1 MGGLRTGKVI
11 INSGG
16 KGEMN
21 DQGDGPQQDQ
31 PQAIQLAQYETK
43 PAQTRLER
51 VAQALLLGA
60 WRGDGSP
67 TPNGMRLAGL
77 VWGALLAAVC
87 LAVYLLQP
95 VDAVWGAIIRDTP
108 VGKSLLLLVVLV
120 GFLVGNITLQ
130 ARQRRGLS
138 PALSR
143 AVLLALLIGG
153 MLAQWS
159 WRASPVWVVAL
170 ILTPLLAAIW
180 AYVAASL
187 TEQGRNPILV
197 IGGTW
202 LGLVMLLTAVAMLL
216 PPQAGTMVVM
226 SANPQ
231 GPLARVV
238 GALPGQELAQL
249 PQLIEGLGSSDW
261 KVARE
266 AANSIIKLNS
276 PAVIE
281 PLREAALDRQVGSQR
296 MFALYALGRIDD
308 PRARQVLAELSRTE
322 FGMAYRETREAATE
336 AAKQKMAQALS
347 GLQSPDVS
355 KRKEAMEVLEL
366 AATREHLPVLLGA
379 LKDPDADIRVGAC
392 RTLERLEDPRALEGL
407 VVAARDSDR
416 SVRNCAIWALA
427 DLRDRRAIPILLE
440 ASQNDK
446 EQDRQRAAWQGL
458 SKLPDPRSARAMVA
472 WMVREENCTPNPGR
486 EALLH
491 MKQFARVPLIEAA
504 TSSDYKTRRNA
515 IPLLRELYPGDAQ
528 VKAAIKRGE
537 AIFDAQ
543 TLTVQFKE
551 RYGPAVKAD
560 LLIRAATSDD
570 PAVQAVARDFT
581 DDVSGDANEEILM
594 KARNDPDP
602 RVRAMA
608 VRMLGG
614 RYFGGDAEKAVQE
627 ALKDKSPLVRRA
639 AIEKAEHTFGQ
650 GVVDI
655 IVQHMNRDPDVEVR
669 LLATKRF
676 EEHVPSKDDQ
686 PLIYD
691 TLLHDRDPRVRA
703 AVPHIIERR
712 CRDYKDSYAALQK
725 ARKDPNPAVREAVQK
740 AIKIIDD
747 YRRDYG
753 RSYR

>member
-1 MGGLRTGKVI
+1 M
-11 INSGG
+11 ND
-16 KGEMN
+16 KGE
-21 DQGDGPQQDQ
+21 GSQQDQ
-31 PQAIQLAQYETK
+31 PQAIELAQYETK
-43 PAQTRLER
+43 PAHTKTER

-153 MLAQWS
+153 IVAQWS
-159 WRASPVWVVAL
+159 WRTSPVWVAAL

-180 AYVAASL
+180 AHVAASL
-187 TEQGRNPILV
+187 IEQGRNPILV

-202 LGLVMLLTAVAMLL
+202 LGLVMLLTAVTMLL
-216 PPQAGTMVVM
+216 PPQAGAMIVM
-226 SANPQ
+226 SVNPQ

-238 GALPGQELAQL
+238 GALPGQDLAQL
-249 PQLIEGLGSSDW
+249 PQLIEDLGSNDW

-266 AANSIIKLNS
+266 AANAIAKLNS
-276 PAVIE
+276 PAAIE
-281 PLREAALDRQVGSQR
+281 PLREVALDRQVGNQR

-322 FGMAYRETREAATE
+322 FGMAYPETRQARIE
-336 AAKQKMAQALS
+336 AAKQKMARALS

-366 AATREHLPVLLGA
+366 AATKEHLPVLLGA

-392 RTLERLEDPRALEGL
+392 RTLERLEDPRALEAL
-407 VVAARDSDR
+407 IVAARDSDR

-440 ASQNDK
+440 ASQSDK
-446 EQDRQRAAWQGL
+446 EQDRQQAAWRGL
-458 SKLPDPRSARAMVA
+458 SRLPDPRSARAMVA

-486 EALLH
+486 VGLLR
-491 MKQFARVPLIEAA
+491 MKQFARLPLIEAA

-560 LLIRAATSDD
+560 LLIRAAKSDD

-581 DDVSGDANEEILM
+581 SDVFGDANEVILM
-594 KARNDPDP
+594 KARKDPDP

-608 VRMLGG
+608 IRILGG
-614 RYFGGDAEKAVQE
+614 WQFGRDAEKAVQE
-627 ALKDKSPLVRRA
+627 ALEDKSPLVRRA

-753 RSYR
+753 RPQR